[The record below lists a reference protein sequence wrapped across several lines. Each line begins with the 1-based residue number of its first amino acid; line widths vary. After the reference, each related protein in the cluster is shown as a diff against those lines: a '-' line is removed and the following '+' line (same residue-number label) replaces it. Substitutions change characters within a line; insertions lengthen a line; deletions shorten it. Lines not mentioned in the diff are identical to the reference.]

1 MKYVAPISVI
11 RSRGMGRVARH
22 APLGRSERRWRATTT
37 RRRENRRSRCYT
49 GARAAGSP
57 PETMP
62 GDHDWPEMRVRSG
75 PTSAVDGEIL
85 HTEGDGSCHGVVKP
99 APFTRRRVMASS
111 PCGEWV
117 AVEACAPGTVRVFRG
132 VPGDTADGTTA
143 HVPVADRH
151 GRELTLD
158 ARPEPRVG
166 ETRRKKEAH
175 VLAMEVVPDDP
186 RAETTEGRSEELPG
200 ATVFVMTAD
209 ALRAFPIR
217 PIRPMRPH
225 VSSHRSDA
233 TRFERAATSA
243 VALDAFLGA
252 DRGRAVGLAS
262 NARARVAV
270 AAARVVRLVRKH
282 ALVEPS
288 GGADPDPRFG
298 PGYRPTRP
306 DGPVVACAFLDSE
319 TARRLDPRVAP
330 QTFLAIGFAKEIRV
344 VRFFDASARADPTGI
359 GIGIPNERAEVAR
372 RVLVDAPG
380 PVRSIAAHAGWLF
393 ASTERKTAL
402 PAFGDGASA
411 REPVNFAFARAD
423 ARATG
428 EREATST
435 ILGGSEP
442 AALADDPDD
451 PSVPFLRA
459 RPDAAADAA
468 AERTRTLRAMVSP
481 FLPAELKPSSP
492 IEPGGAVFRST
503 ENPEAARHR
512 DARATLQA
520 FTFEP
525 VPRLKTTDARVEQTF
540 AIAASL
546 PLSSTTARPE
556 ICALRANARRTEIVV
571 ALADVGASTDASV
584 AVAAIQAPVFETR
597 APDARARFEDWRLVP
612 RGTAPLALSRAGA
625 GDGETSRGTRLEA
638 FARAAR
644 RDFDDD
650 DDFDDDGVDDDLAL
664 LLLTSPR
671 EKETAA
677 AGARVFGGRATR
689 QLAPPASL
697 ATVRVASRP
706 RPEPVPFRGNGRA
719 NARRDDAP
727 SEATEDAT
735 PVLPVFGVAARALG
749 DEGNEKRRFPPRGRA
764 EPAAGEKTASDPDR
778 VLDAIRALDRCVR
791 TRFDR
796 VEATLQS
803 QERRLR
809 RVEES
814 LKK

>member
-1 MKYVAPISVI
+1 
-11 RSRGMGRVARH
+11 
-22 APLGRSERRWRATTT
+22 
-37 RRRENRRSRCYT
+37 
-49 GARAAGSP
+49 
-57 PETMP
+57 
-62 GDHDWPEMRVRSG
+62 
-75 PTSAVDGEIL
+75 
-85 HTEGDGSCHGVVKP
+85 
-99 APFTRRRVMASS
+99 MASS

-243 VALDAFLGA
+243 PSSAVALDAFLGA

-270 AAARVVRLVRKH
+270 AAARVVRLARKH

-359 GIGIPNERAEVAR
+359 GIPNERAEVAR

-423 ARATG
+423 ARAAG

-525 VPRLKTTDARVEQTF
+525 VPRLKTTDARVEETF

-597 APDARARFEDWRLVP
+597 ALVRRARFEDWRLVP

-650 DDFDDDGVDDDLAL
+650 DDVDGGVDGVDDDGVDDDLAL

-735 PVLPVFGVAARALG
+735 PVLPVFGVAARAIG

-778 VLDAIRALDRCVR
+778 VLDAIRALDRSVHA
-791 TRFDR
+791 RFDR